1 MPRQFTLAVL
11 IGLVVIFAIS
21 FFFLLQPFLLS
32 LFLGAVLTIVVQP
45 LFQYFYRRFGN
56 RSGTA
61 AAATTLMILALV
73 LVPTAVGTFL
83 GAVQLYDW
91 SDKYIQNLH
100 ADKPLAPQLQAQ
112 IAKVKQYAHKV
123 LAPEK
128 TAQEFDESVT
138 KIEQNFR
145 TSVQSYLRALAGNTP
160 GMLGSAVGFLINSA
174 IVILTM
180 YFFLAD
186 GRRLIAST
194 ERLIPL
200 QIEYQERIRARFVTV
215 TRAVVL
221 GTMLAALVQGLVT
234 GAALGVAGFKQWILL
249 TVLSIISAVIPFVGT
264 CLVWIPCVIYLAVTD
279 FQANMTTIIVLSL
292 FQVIVVGL
300 LDNVVRAYVLNSDVK
315 LHPLLALLS
324 VMGGLQW
331 IGLWGIFIGPIVAS
345 VLHALVEILHEEL
358 NALAT
363 ANVPPPTT
371 TPAG

>member
-11 IGLVVIFAIS
+11 IGLVVIFAIT
-21 FFFLLQPFLLS
+21 FFFLLQPFLLP

-45 LFQYFYRRFGN
+45 LFLYFVKRFHN

-61 AAATTLMILALV
+61 AAATTLLILALV

-91 SDKYIQNLH
+91 SDKYLQNLH
-100 ADKPLAPQLQAQ
+100 VDKPLAPQFQQQ
-112 IAKVKQYAHKV
+112 IAKAKEYVHKA

-128 TAQEFDESVT
+128 TPQEFEESVD
-138 KIEQNFR
+138 KIEQNVR
-145 TSVQSYLRALAGNTP
+145 KSVQSYLRTLAGNTP
-160 GMLGSAVGFLINSA
+160 GMLGSAVSFLIDA
-174 IVILTM
+174 VIVILTM

-200 QIEYQERIRARFVTV
+200 QVEYQERVRNRFVTV

-234 GAALGVAGFKQWILL
+234 GAALGVAGFRQWILL
-249 TVLSIISAVIPFVGT
+249 TVLSVISAVIPFVGT

-279 FQANMTTIIVLSL
+279 LQGNLTTIIVLSL
-292 FQVIVVGL
+292 FQLIVVGL

-331 IGLWGIFIGPIVAS
+331 FGLWGIFIGPIVAS

-363 ANVPPPTT
+363 AGAPPPTT